1 MKLLIT
7 TPTRIV
13 VDTDAVSVRAED
25 KTGGFGI
32 LGGHVDFVTA
42 LAVCVVSWRETA
54 DGPWRHCAVER
65 GVLTVTGG
73 TAVSVA
79 TRDAVVADDL
89 DRLETEVI
97 ATFATRIDEER
108 AARTDSLKL
117 QMKAIR
123 QIVANLSAHPGE
135 IVGGAP

>member
-1 MKLLIT
+1 M
-7 TPTRIV
+7 
-13 VDTDAVSVRAED
+13 
-25 KTGGFGI
+25 
-32 LGGHVDFVTA
+32 
-42 LAVCVVSWRETA
+42 
-54 DGPWRHCAVER
+54 ER